1 MTYLIADL
9 RIPPQEPR
17 GGFFHLVNGKVYPEI
32 DDDGKEINAGDIGG
46 PVAEVVF
53 KKLKEMGFVEHHTS
67 KMGGT
72 LREADSITAGR
83 RTALFLDWVHEK
95 VSTDQTYL
103 PNVLAERFTQIL
115 RNDYALLGEYSTYL
129 ETIRG
134 FKPSTMVNHINDIVR
149 GFKWFVLFKSRG
161 TLQPVDLKGIS
172 YCAAVLNKNLK
183 KALKGER
190 GEVTMASE
198 VYLRHQPSGGLAELQ
213 QVFPAQLEKLRALL
227 AAVPRIIGKSEYLW
241 FVGMLYT
248 SFYVFTPQG
257 RIGGLNDMRVDQYKN
272 FRDEGHA
279 ETNKFKT
286 KAAHGYQFV
295 IVGSISFSLLAQYM
309 EIFRPV
315 AVRNFVPT
323 RDYPAITDAMW
334 ITWDGAPDNTGPR
347 ITQWIRNVMGLK
359 MSSNKLRSL
368 VETTSHR
375 LAKEGKIT
383 PQARAAVCGINGH
396 TSQVARNY
404 YVREDRVEEVNTA
417 RDALGP
423 AMFNTDINV
432 FGPVSSLSAGLP
444 TRCGD
449 ESDSSD
455 EEEGHDGSSQR
466 RSAARSSRDNPNPS
480 RLLAGSRVLTTV
492 QQWPKSDK
500 LQAADWGKDHPD
512 YNKKLVK
519 FAWSDPEITHIVNWC
534 EAKVAENPSAKST
547 IVAKCLKALQHDPEA
562 LKIFHVHHV
571 LDSARLRAGYR
582 IAMKKGYFSE
592 AYMSVG
598 KSQF

>member
-1 MTYLIADL
+1 
-9 RIPPQEPR
+9 
-17 GGFFHLVNGKVYPEI
+17 
-32 DDDGKEINAGDIGG
+32 
-46 PVAEVVF
+46 
-53 KKLKEMGFVEHHTS
+53 
-67 KMGGT
+67 
-72 LREADSITAGR
+72 
-83 RTALFLDWVHEK
+83 
-95 VSTDQTYL
+95 
-103 PNVLAERFTQIL
+103 
-115 RNDYALLGEYSTYL
+115 
-129 ETIRG
+129 
-134 FKPSTMVNHINDIVR
+134 
-149 GFKWFVLFKSRG
+149 
-161 TLQPVDLKGIS
+161 
-172 YCAAVLNKNLK
+172 
-183 KALKGER
+183 
-190 GEVTMASE
+190 MASE

-455 EEEGHDGSSQR
+455 EEEGRKGSEHRR
-466 RSAARSSRDNPNPS
+466 RSLKCA
-480 RLLAGSRVLTTV
+480 TEK
-492 QQWPKSDK
+492 WPKRDT

-512 YNKKLVK
+512 YNKQLVK
-519 FAWSDPEITHIVNWC
+519 FSWSDPEITHIVNWC
-534 EAKVAENPSAKST
+534 EAKVAENPAAKAM
-547 IVAKCLKALQHDPEA
+547 IVSKCLKALQQDPEA
-562 LKIFHVHHV
+562 LKIFHVNHV

-582 IAMKKGYFSE
+582 IAMEKGYFSQ

-598 KSQF
+598 KNQF